1 MTDPELDTAIDRAV
15 RDLMNVD
22 ADAAFR
28 ARVAARLERPARRTL
43 SAAGLVAALAA
54 AAAIVLALIWMRPAA
69 PAIAPSVPVARVEN
83 PAPSPATRPS
93 SRAPDGNRDSPRRGV
108 QARAAASRSA
118 TEPIP
123 EGMLVAAVA
132 EVPVTSIEP
141 LSAIEPITVEP
152 IATTPIATPEIVAD
166 PLSPLVE
173 LQISPLEPRT
183 ARD

>member
-22 ADAAFR
+22 ADATFR
-28 ARVAARLERPARRTL
+28 ARVGARLERPARRRL
-43 SAAGLVAALAA
+43 AAGLLAALAA
-54 AAAIVLALIWMRPAA
+54 TAAIVIAVIWMRPAA
-69 PAIAPSVPVARVEN
+69 PGTAPSLPVARVDN
-83 PAPSPATRPS
+83 PAPSAGSGREPEVNRVSPTPDLV
-93 SRAPDGNRDSPRRGV
+93 RAE
-108 QARAAASRSA
+108 AAAGRSD

-132 EVPVTSIEP
+132 EVAPTSIEP

-166 PLSPLVE
+166 PLSPVVE